1 MPKIFELFGYPLS
14 AQTQEAQQCRK
25 QAHCPFM
32 GSACDGGGNRYL
44 SHIDI
49 PAKSPLRKYFGN
61 RERVEAGVCSIQ
73 LVDGEAPWIV
83 CPRRLLILG
92 HEKAAARAHQQE
104 TETEVLRL
112 LGYSSGTKLGVWS
125 EVKLQ
130 FAEIVD
136 DDDKSFN
143 YTFDYI
149 VMPVGSISQENLVAT
164 LGNDWRAWRRVFE
177 RGGYAIARRDGEDFV
192 EDCPIGI
199 PHIIEVMTSSTSG
212 GNKTKRTTIP
222 QAFEDAILGKEHTAP
237 GINKRQVW
245 ARMVSQLI
253 VKSEVAMAWGGRA
266 LWIIQDTLAAYI
278 SASTA
283 LNLQNFIA
291 EHTNEVNLL
300 SFSYGD
306 QYANASDVIKL
317 RPDKLFAGPISASG
331 AKAKP
336 SFQDMIR
343 APIRP
348 ALKRLLARLAES
360 KPVNTI
366 VVP

>member
-14 AQTQEAQQCRK
+14 VQTSEAQQCRK

-32 GSACDGGGNRYL
+32 GGDCDGGGNRYS
-44 SHIDI
+44 SHADI
-49 PAKSPLRKYFGN
+49 PANSKLRDFFDN
-61 RERVEAGVCSIQ
+61 RDRVEAGVCSIQ

-83 CPRRLLILG
+83 CPRRLLVLG
-92 HEKAAARAHQQE
+92 HENAVARAHQKA

-112 LGYSSGTKLGVWS
+112 LGYSSGAKLGVWS

-130 FAEIVD
+130 FEEGID
-136 DDDKSFN
+136 DADKSFN

-149 VMPVGSISQENLVAT
+149 VIPIGCASQNDLTAT
-164 LGNDWRAWRRVFE
+164 LGDDWRTWRRVFE
-177 RGGYAIARRDGEDFV
+177 RGGYTVARRDGDDFV
-192 EDCPIGI
+192 EDCPIGT
-199 PHIIEVMTSSTSG
+199 PSIIEIMTSSTSG
-212 GNKTKRTTIP
+212 GNKAKRTTIP
-222 QAFEDAILGKEHTAP
+222 QAFEDAILGKEHSAP

-253 VKSEVAMAWGGRA
+253 VKSEVAMAWGGKA

-283 LNLQNFIA
+283 LNLQEFIA
-291 EHTNEVNLL
+291 QYTNEVNLL

-306 QYANASDVIKL
+306 QYKSASGVIEL
-317 RPDKLFAGPISASG
+317 RPDRLYAGPISSG
-331 AKAKP
+331 SANAGP
-336 SFQDMIR
+336 SFQDIIR

-348 ALKRLLARLAES
+348 HVKRLLAHLAES
-360 KPVNTI
+360 KPINTI
-366 VVP
+366 IIP